1 MNKKFMALAS
11 VCILLVGGAIGGTV
25 AWLTT
30 QTDEV
35 QNVFTAG
42 SIEMEL
48 NEKTTGYKMI
58 PGWTIDKDP
67 VVTVKAGSEDCF
79 VFIEVN
85 KSGGNVT
92 VGGKTYSFD
101 DFIAYKIDSRWSVLT
116 DESGKTVEGVY
127 FCRAENIVSD
137 RKLNV
142 LSGGTYTDSAGTVT
156 WNAKQVATKAS
167 VTKEMMNAVTD
178 SGNPTL
184 TFTAYAVQLYKSN
197 TSEFTPFQAWQLA
210 KAG

>member
-116 DESGKTVEGVY
+116 DESGKAVEGVY

-137 RKLNV
+137 RELNV

-184 TFTAYAVQLYKSN
+184 TFTAYAVQLYKNN
-197 TSEFTPFQAWQLA
+197 TAEFTPFQAWQLA

>member
-30 QTDEV
+30 QTDDV

-42 SIEMEL
+42 NIEMEL
-48 NEKTTGYKMI
+48 NETTTEYKMI
-58 PGWTIDKDP
+58 PGWTINKDP

-85 KSGGNVT
+85 KTGGNVT

-101 DFIAYKIDSRWSVLT
+101 DFIAYSIDSRWSALT
-116 DESGKTVEGVY
+116 DELGKTVEGVY
-127 FCRAENIVSD
+127 FCRAENIASD
-137 RKLNV
+137 RKINV
-142 LSGGTYTDSAGTVT
+142 LSGGTYTDSAGTVA
-156 WNAKQVATKAS
+156 WSANQVATKPS
-167 VTKEMMNAVTD
+167 VTKEMMNDVTG
-178 SGNPTL
+178 SNKPTL

-197 TSEFTPFQAWQLA
+197 TSEFTPFKAWQLA